1 MRWRPWQVSGSRRHR
16 AGCERVFRSRFEHT
30 IDAKG
35 RLSVPARFREV
46 LAERYDDR
54 LVLTTFDQCI
64 AAYPFAEW
72 QAIEEKL
79 ASMSMASPDVAAFTR
94 FFISSATECEID
106 KLGRILVPQALRD
119 HARLD
124 KDVVIAGQL
133 KKFEI
138 WSQALWE
145 EEMTRAR
152 AQLSQLRGAVAQL
165 GL

>member
-1 MRWRPWQVSGSRRHR
+1 
-16 AGCERVFRSRFEHT
+16 VFRSRYEHT

-54 LVLTTFDQCI
+54 LVLTTFDQCLV
-64 AAYPFAEW
+64 AYPLAEW

-79 ASMSMASPDVAAFTR
+79 ASMSMASPEVTAFTR
-94 FFISSATECEID
+94 LFISGATECEID
-106 KLGRILVPQALRD
+106 KLGRVLIPQALRD
-119 HARLD
+119 HAKLE

-138 WSQALWE
+138 WSKPLWD
-145 EEMTRAR
+145 EEMNRAR
-152 AQLSQLRGAVAQL
+152 AQLAQLRGAVAQL

>member
-1 MRWRPWQVSGSRRHR
+1 M
-16 AGCERVFRSRFEHT
+16 FRSRYEHT

-35 RLSVPARFREV
+35 RLSIPARFREI

-54 LVLTTFDQCI
+54 LVLTNFDRCLV
-64 AAYPFAEW
+64 AYPYAEW

-79 ASMSMASPDVAAFTR
+79 ASLSMVSPEVTAFTR
-94 FFISSATECEID
+94 FFISGATECEID
-106 KLGRILVPQALRD
+106 RLGRILIPQVLRD
-119 HARLD
+119 YAKLE

-138 WSQALWE
+138 WSKPLWDE
-145 EEMTRAR
+145 ELNQSR
-152 AQLSQLRGAVAQL
+152 AQFGQLRGAVSQL